1 MPIYV
6 NGGEAGKL
14 YMMGNPPLQI
24 GKVYRKDAGGSS
36 LIYSGGTSLLG
47 QFSFLDESYV
57 NVNGSLTQTDSS
69 MTLYAQARAGY
80 AGGMAHAYT
89 QPIDVSGFG
98 QISVNVTE
106 FESAN
111 RIKLCRF
118 GLAASLDAAKTA
130 GTFYGQGNAKA
141 LGFPIA
147 YADITGTGSF
157 VCDIPAG
164 TGSAVVILAFG
175 TEYLGGSS
183 GSIHHVTLDSFVLE

>member
-14 YMMGNPPLQI
+14 YMMSDPPLQI

-36 LIYSGGTSLLG
+36 LIYSGSTSLFG
-47 QFSFLDESYV
+47 QFSFLDERYY
-57 NVNGSLTQTDSS
+57 NVDGALTQTDSS
-69 MTLYAQARAGY
+69 MTLTAQSRGGY

-89 QPIDVSGFG
+89 QQIDVSGYG
-98 QISVNVTE
+98 QIVVNVTE
-106 FESAN
+106 FDWAKE
-111 RIKLCRF
+111 ITLCRF

-164 TGSAVVILAFG
+164 TSNAVVLLAFG

-183 GSIHHVTLDSFVLE
+183 GGTQRVTLDSFVLE